1 MIFLTFFYLNVYL
14 KLSIYKSLNCIFIV
28 LGRKD
33 SHQDKY
39 TDWRQLWH
47 PNYEDYSRAEASVG
61 YDNNTVTNV
70 TVQLGATAYLHC
82 RVRSS
87 PDRTIGGG
95 EVSVNF
101 SKCAQVRRSLTVIQM
116 NAKSIQNKNW
126 FHTLFHRI
134 FL

>member
-1 MIFLTFFYLNVYL
+1 M
-14 KLSIYKSLNCIFIV
+14 
-28 LGRKD
+28 
-33 SHQDKY
+33 
-39 TDWRQLWH
+39 WH

-101 SKCAQVRRSLTVIQM
+101 SKWAQLRRLLTLIQV
-116 NAKSIQNKNW
+116 NARKNSNNSN
-126 FHTLFHRI
+126 F
-134 FL
+134 